1 MEPTPTQLRYI
12 KRNAR
17 KAARDVLAAYAE
29 RSRIPVKPIAIARSM
44 GLRVLE
50 APLPGY
56 AWGMILGN
64 LDGTAHIYFD
74 ENLPPVRA
82 RYACA
87 HELGHYV
94 ANNCTLEP
102 CMGYQCGS
110 DEHQDM
116 AEIYADTFA
125 KELLLPHPEIDVCI
139 EDGLSIFEIARTFE
153 VPVGLITYSK
163 KQKQ

>member
-1 MEPTPTQLRYI
+1 MQPTPTQLRYI
-12 KRNAR
+12 KRSAR

-44 GLRVLE
+44 GLRVFE

-64 LDGTAHIYFD
+64 LGGTAHIYFD

-87 HELGHYV
+87 HELGHYI
-94 ANNCTLEP
+94 ANNGVLEP

-110 DEHQDM
+110 NEHQDT
-116 AEIYADTFA
+116 AELYADTFA
-125 KELLLPHPEIDVCI
+125 KELLLPHPEIDMYIV
-139 EDGLSIFEIARTFE
+139 DGLSVFEIARLFD
-153 VPVGLITYSK
+153 VPPGLVASEMH
-163 KQKQ
+163 QA